1 LKRIKVLSVVIPET
15 MLVIN
20 MTEAQ
25 LEEMIKGEEI
35 TVFEDIC
42 GSKIVLDNDGVT
54 VFVVEKRNGASK

>member
-1 LKRIKVLSVVIPET
+1 MKRIKVLSVVIPET

>member
-1 LKRIKVLSVVIPET
+1 MLSVVIPET